1 MLELINLEM
10 SYNKVVLVLKGVSM
24 QVPREGVV
32 ALLGANGTGKTTTLK
47 CISGLEHTEQG
58 EVTEGSIHF
67 EGRRIEHMDPTEI
80 VRLGIIQVLEG
91 RRVLEYMTVEQNLM
105 VASHLRKDM
114 AAVRKDLDMVYE
126 YFPLLRSLR
135 KNISGY
141 LSGGEQQMLVI
152 GRAMMAAPKMMLLDE
167 PSLGLAPLIVKEIF
181 NVLGILNKELK
192 TTLLLIEQNVHIALT
207 IAHYGYIMEN
217 GRIVLHGTTEDLRNN
232 EDVKEFYFGLSLEGK
247 RRSYRDVKHYRRRK
261 RWLG

>member
-1 MLELINLEM
+1 
-10 SYNKVVLVLKGVSM
+10 
-24 QVPREGVV
+24 
-32 ALLGANGTGKTTTLK
+32 
-47 CISGLEHTEQG
+47 
-58 EVTEGSIHF
+58 
-67 EGRRIEHMDPTEI
+67 
-80 VRLGIIQVLEG
+80 
-91 RRVLEYMTVEQNLM
+91 
-105 VASHLRKDM
+105 
-114 AAVRKDLDMVYE
+114 
-126 YFPLLRSLR
+126 
-135 KNISGY
+135 
-141 LSGGEQQMLVI
+141 MLVI

>member
-1 MLELINLEM
+1 
-10 SYNKVVLVLKGVSM
+10 
-24 QVPREGVV
+24 
-32 ALLGANGTGKTTTLK
+32 
-47 CISGLEHTEQG
+47 
-58 EVTEGSIHF
+58 
-67 EGRRIEHMDPTEI
+67 MDPTGI
-80 VRLGIIQVLEG
+80 VRLGIVQVLEG
-91 RRVLEYMTVEQNLM
+91 RRVLEYMTVEQNLL

-114 AAVRKDLDMVYE
+114 SAVRKDLEMVYE

-152 GRAMMAAPKMMLLDE
+152 GRAMMAAPKLMLLDE
-167 PSLGLAPLIVKEIF
+167 PSLGLAPLVVKEIF
-181 NVLGILNKELK
+181 NVLGTLNKEHK

-217 GRIVLHGTTEDLRNN
+217 GRIVLHGTAEDLRNN

-247 RRSYRDVKHYRRRK
+247 RRSYRDVKHYKRRK